1 MKSFPLLGSI
11 LTASLL
17 ISTPAALA
25 HVGHGDEFQ
34 STGGINRV
42 EVKSETD
49 SLLGIQTAPIEPA
62 ADGSAAV
69 LIPVT
74 ALVDDSG
81 EQLVFV
87 QYENFYEPVPVATG
101 STQGDLLE
109 VTEGLS
115 VGEQLVTEGSLSL
128 YAESRKTQAAEAPID
143 ETPAAEG
150 DFATP
155 VTDETHAQADAK
167 GVPHSHDETGNLV
180 ASSAVEE
187 ASGGFPMGIAATA
200 GVAVVLAGGAIAF
213 VSGNRK
219 G

>member
-101 STQGDLLE
+101 STQGNLLE

-128 YAESRKTQAAEAPID
+128 YAESRKTQAAEAPD
-143 ETPAAEG
+143 S
-150 DFATP
+150 FATP

-187 ASGGFPMGIAATA
+187 ASGGFPMGMAATA